1 MSPRRLSILAAVLV
15 ALGGAVAI
23 ANPASLRFQPL
34 AQTPATSPSPTGSAM
49 PDSPKEMG
57 WLKELNL
64 SADQLQKMRVIRSQ
78 YKDKISQGRHAVRKS
93 RQELQALMGGDASE
107 AQIRE
112 KYNQVKTL
120 KQQVADAQFESMLA
134 TRNVLNADQRRT
146 FASQM
151 QKQRQ
156 NGGDRPREWRERGE
170 RKQPGQI

>member
-23 ANPASLRFQPL
+23 ANPSSLRFPL
-34 AQTPATSPSPTGSAM
+34 AQAPASPSPTASANSDHLTE
-49 PDSPKEMG
+49 PG

-64 SADQLQKMRVIRSQ
+64 SADQVQKMRAIRGQ
-78 YKDKISQGRHAVRKS
+78 YKDKISQGRQAVRQS
-93 RQELQALMGGDASE
+93 RQELQTLMAGDASE
-107 AQIRE
+107 TQIRE
-112 KYNQVKTL
+112 KYKQVKTL

-134 TRNVLNADQRRT
+134 TRNVLNLEQRRK

-151 QKQRQ
+151 LKQRQ

-170 RKQPGQI
+170 RRQPDQS

>member
-23 ANPASLRFQPL
+23 ANPSSLRFQPL
-34 AQTPATSPSPTGSAM
+34 AQAPASPSPTESTK
-49 PDSPKEMG
+49 PDHPMEPG

-64 SADQLQKMRVIRSQ
+64 SADQLQKMRAIRSQ
-78 YKDKISQGRHAVRKS
+78 YKDTISQGRQSVRQAK
-93 RQELQALMGGDASE
+93 QELQALMAGDASD

-112 KYNQVKTL
+112 KYKQVKTL

-134 TRNVLNADQRRT
+134 TRNVLNPEQRRK

-170 RKQPGQI
+170 RRQPDQG